1 MADPFRFMSPEPA
14 ALISMRQ
21 TALISMR
28 REKRKKAKPSE
39 FQSQSQCSAGRYEK
53 SQMAAFNALALDGAD
68 KEKVTPR
75 SGLIARWRL
84 KEHSGEA
91 TECSDDTFVSA
102 GSTIEVTLLNLSLIH
117 I

>member
-1 MADPFRFMSPEPA
+1 MA
-14 ALISMRQ
+14 AL
-21 TALISMR
+21 
-28 REKRKKAKPSE
+28 
-39 FQSQSQCSAGRYEK
+39 
-53 SQMAAFNALALDGAD
+53 NALALDGAD

-102 GSTIEVTLLNLSLIH
+102 GSTIEVTLLNGDVLHSETLSMGMHLSRLRKDTLEACALIMN
-117 I
+117 IPRAAADLVFSAL